1 MVDLN
6 KPISNKQLAVL
17 MVLTDLDYHSSKEL
31 QHLCGSTPVRDV
43 IKGLRAT
50 HGLLIH
56 GRGPWRLDARHT
68 KGDDKEDLIARAEAK
83 VKHCNNSASQAVRE
97 ANRVPDAI
105 EKKKVSNEELI
116 EIKSKTY

>member
-1 MVDLN
+1 MVDLS

-31 QHLCGSTPVRDV
+31 QHLCEATPVRDV
-43 IKGLRAT
+43 IKGLRNT
-50 HGLLIH
+50 HKLLIH
-56 GRGPWRLDARHT
+56 GRGLWRLDARHIN
-68 KGDDKEDLIARAEAK
+68 GDSYADLIARAEAK

-105 EKKKVSNEELI
+105 EKKKVSNKELI
-116 EIKSKTY
+116 EIKNKTY